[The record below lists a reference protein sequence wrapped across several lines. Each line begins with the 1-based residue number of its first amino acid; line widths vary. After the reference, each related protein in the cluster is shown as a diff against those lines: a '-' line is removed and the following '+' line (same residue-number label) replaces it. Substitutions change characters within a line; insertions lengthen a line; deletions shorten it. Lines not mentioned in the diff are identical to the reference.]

1 MIKVDTIAPRAT
13 TLMIPSFLAILFLTE
28 LAMAQW
34 FHPLRIGHDQA
45 LYLQCGFLWLHGAIP
60 YVDFVDSNPPLIIYV
75 NSIPALIS
83 ECFHVPP
90 VLVFNLFTCCLLAI
104 SLLLCHLLM
113 VRRKNGK
120 EFAFYFPLLISLPLI
135 SSWLDGE
142 FGQRE
147 HLFFILYFPFI
158 LARWFRWSGS
168 ELSCWESVPV
178 GLLAG
183 LGLCFKPYFIIPA
196 AFCEVYWLIH
206 MRTFRPLFKLEC
218 YCFLLAVVLYL
229 LHFLFLPAAE
239 LQSYFGFIA
248 PMYIEGYA
256 FWDVTTIGMLA
267 MGKWGD
273 VFPWLIMSLMIAI
286 YMRKRCTLL
295 LPLAAF
301 ALGALTCY
309 LIQNKGWNYHPIP
322 FICASS
328 VLALLEIWLMLSY
341 TWQSFRFSS
350 NLLFYSCALIAM
362 AYTYSSFV
370 NDLPYA
376 KRSNQIDLASYGWPG
391 YYSDKGD
398 LGTFAPEILKRTS
411 VNDRVIVISNGV
423 QPAYPTLLQLRRWP
437 GSGQLQALFLSIF
450 DYISERPPTNQRQRL
465 LKMQQHV
472 MDNYKEDVKR
482 YAPKLVAI
490 QDFPLYDD
498 VERYHFVEDSLGAYR
513 KVGKFNGFVIYQKK

>member
-1 MIKVDTIAPRAT
+1 
-13 TLMIPSFLAILFLTE
+13 
-28 LAMAQW
+28 
-34 FHPLRIGHDQA
+34 
-45 LYLQCGFLWLHGAIP
+45 
-60 YVDFVDSNPPLIIYV
+60 
-75 NSIPALIS
+75 
-83 ECFHVPP
+83 
-90 VLVFNLFTCCLLAI
+90 
-104 SLLLCHLLM
+104 
-113 VRRKNGK
+113 
-120 EFAFYFPLLISLPLI
+120 
-135 SSWLDGE
+135 
-142 FGQRE
+142 
-147 HLFFILYFPFI
+147 
-158 LARWFRWSGS
+158 
-168 ELSCWESVPV
+168 
-178 GLLAG
+178 
-183 LGLCFKPYFIIPA
+183 
-196 AFCEVYWLIH
+196 
-206 MRTFRPLFKLEC
+206 
-218 YCFLLAVVLYL
+218 
-229 LHFLFLPAAE
+229 
-239 LQSYFGFIA
+239 
-248 PMYIEGYA
+248 
-256 FWDVTTIGMLA
+256 
-267 MGKWGD
+267 
-273 VFPWLIMSLMIAI
+273 
-286 YMRKRCTLL
+286 
-295 LPLAAF
+295 
-301 ALGALTCY
+301 
-309 LIQNKGWNYHPIP
+309 
-322 FICASS
+322 
-328 VLALLEIWLMLSY
+328 MLSY